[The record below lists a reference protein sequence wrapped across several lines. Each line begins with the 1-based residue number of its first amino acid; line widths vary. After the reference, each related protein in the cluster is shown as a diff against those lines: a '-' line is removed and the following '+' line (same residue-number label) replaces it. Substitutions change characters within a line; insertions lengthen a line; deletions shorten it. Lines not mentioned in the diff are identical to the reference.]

1 MLAVDVGTEEVIGVL
16 SRLLLDVLIDI
27 ALPRVDV
34 LYDMYV
40 NFLIVG
46 IVTLEF
52 AVLVSYSVDA
62 LCDAMV
68 DMLSGILSAVIIGI
82 LPVMSVDLLAGVKA
96 KVFEVVMTALE
107 FAMP

>member
-52 AVLVSYSVDA
+52 A
-62 LCDAMV
+62 
-68 DMLSGILSAVIIGI
+68 
-82 LPVMSVDLLAGVKA
+82 
-96 KVFEVVMTALE
+96 MTV
-107 FAMP
+107 P